1 MGLKKKSTSYINSD
15 QAKLLERIHQRLD
28 PNTGKAA
35 FKPSELIDKSDADR
49 ALVPNRAY
57 QLCKSGIQR
66 GLWKV
71 SIERDACSDVTTY
84 FFKPLI
90 KIIHLEG

>member
-1 MGLKKKSTSYINSD
+1 MGLKKKSTSYINTD

-35 FKPSELIDKSDADR
+35 FKASELIDKSDIER
-49 ALVPNRAY
+49 SLYSNRAY

>member
-1 MGLKKKSTSYINSD
+1 MGLKKTSTYINTD

-35 FKPSELIDKSDADR
+35 FKASELITQADINR
-49 ALVPNRAY
+49 SLYGNRAY
-57 QLCKSGIQR
+57 QLCKTGIQR

-71 SIERDACSDVTTY
+71 SIERDAGTNATTY

-90 KIIHLEG
+90 KIIHLKA